1 MDKIKL
7 KIGKFKKKL
16 RVFQFL
22 TSLKYDEL
30 LKKLKLMGGRKNIYQ
45 IF

>member
-30 LKKLKLMGGRKNIYQ
+30 LKKLKLMGERKNIYQ